1 MSTICLPL
9 ISGIEFCNFDIKFQ
23 IKFLEFGMFKTV
35 LIECDIKTLKKSV
48 DGVGRVGG
56 ERVMC
61 QLSVKS

>member
-9 ISGIEFCNFDIKFQ
+9 ISGIEFCNCDIKFQ